1 MKFDKIHR
9 FADVHGQR
17 IAEGH
22 KASFCLEDS
31 QCDGGVR
38 KMYNCTNKG
47 DQGISVGCADNYANA
62 IDCQWVDVTDV
73 PDGNYSLMV
82 HLNPTKIIVESDY
95 DNNVASCEI
104 HYHLGTVDVGQCS
117 AGNFL
122 QPFFNPT

>member
-1 MKFDKIHR
+1 MKFDNSHR

-31 QCDGGVR
+31 QCDTGVG

-47 DQGISVGCADNYANA
+47 DQGISVGCADNYANS

-73 PDGNYSLMV
+73 PNGNYSLMV
-82 HLNPTKIIVESDY
+82 HLNPTKIVVESDY

-104 HYHLGTVDVGQCS
+104 HYHHGTVDVGQCS

-122 QPFFNPT
+122 